1 VSEHP
6 DRDPLPD
13 ADLTR
18 IHVLVPLRTVE
29 GGKARL
35 GEALDAEER
44 EELVIGMLRHLL
56 AEVRAWGGAVEVEV
70 VSPDPDLLAVALHEG
85 ARPLRQRT
93 FGLNAGLRLATGEAK
108 AGGATAV
115 LILPGDLPLVS
126 AVALERLV
134 DAADAALAAGSGRPV
149 VVVVPADARG
159 GTNAIL
165 LAPPDAIEPAFG
177 EGSLAAHLRAA
188 EAAHAS
194 VQVVADP
201 ALSFDLDTPED
212 LERLEPDL
220 LARLQALGRATV
232 VEG

>member
-1 VSEHP
+1 MSESA
-6 DRDPLPD
+6 R
-13 ADLTR
+13 ADLSR
-18 IHVLVPLRTVE
+18 IHVVVPLRTIE

-44 EELVIGMLRHLL
+44 EELIVGMLRHLL
-56 AEVRAWGGAVEVEV
+56 AEVRAWGGAAEVDV
-70 VSPDPDLLAVALHEG
+70 VSPDPDLLAVALDAG

-93 FGLNAGLRLATGEAK
+93 IGLNAGLRLATGEAH

-126 AVALERLV
+126 AASLERLV
-134 DAADAALAAGSGRPV
+134 DAADAALAAGSGGPV

-177 EGSLAAHLRAA
+177 EASLAAHLREA
-188 EAAHAS
+188 EAARAS

-201 ALSFDLDTPED
+201 ALGFDLDTPDD
-212 LERLEPDL
+212 LQRLEPDL
-220 LARLQALGRATV
+220 LARLQELGRAAV